1 MLPDEAI
8 AAREHAYSPSRW
20 ARDFEATLARQAE
33 LGERLRQRHPPKRL
47 TYGNGRLEG
56 MNLFIPQSEK
66 PRPLMVF
73 LHGGYWQE
81 LNASAVDF
89 MASHWLEQGWAFASM
104 DYPLAP
110 EASIEAMVAACRQ
123 GVEVLRRESAALG
136 LNGCFHLGGHSAGAQ
151 LALMSCL
158 GEERLAGIESLFL
171 ISGIYDL
178 QPLVGTYINKPLKLD
193 AEQAKRLSPLCHSLK
208 GLPPLQ
214 LVHGELDPPAFRAQG
229 KALKERATQTG
240 VSAELC
246 TQPDCDHFDILEYL
260 NASSMHVNHQ

>member
-1 MLPDEAI
+1 MLPDDAI

-20 ARDFEATLARQAE
+20 ARDFEVTLARQAA
-33 LGERLRQRHPPKRL
+33 LGERLRQCHPPKRL
-47 TYGNGRLEG
+47 AYGDGRLEG
-56 MNLFIPQSEK
+56 MNLFIPQGGK
-66 PRPLMVF
+66 PKPLMVF

-158 GEERLAGIESLFL
+158 GEERLGGIESLFL

-178 QPLVGTYINKPLKLD
+178 QPLVGTYINEPLALD
-193 AEQAKRLSPLCHSLK
+193 AERAERLSPLCQTLH
-208 GLPPLQ
+208 GLPSLQ

-229 KALKERATQTG
+229 EALKERATQAG
-240 VSAELC
+240 VSAELY
-246 TQPDCDHFDILEYL
+246 TRPDCDHFDILEYL
-260 NASSMHVNHQ
+260 NISSMHFNHQ

>member
-8 AAREHAYSPSRW
+8 AAREHAYSPSCW
-20 ARDFEATLARQAE
+20 ARDFEATLARQTE
-33 LGERLRQRHPPKRL
+33 LGKRLRQRHPPKRL
-47 TYGNGRLEG
+47 TYGTGRLEG
-56 MNLFIPQSEK
+56 TNLFIPQGET

-89 MASHWLEQGWAFASM
+89 MAAHWLEQGWAFASM
-104 DYPLAP
+104 GYPLAP
-110 EASIEAMVAACRQ
+110 EASIEVMVSACRQ

-136 LNGCFHLGGHSAGAQ
+136 LNGCFHLGGHSAGAH

-158 GEERLAGIESLFL
+158 GEERLVGIESLFL

-178 QPLVGTYINKPLKLD
+178 RPLVGTYINEPLKLD
-193 AEQAKRLSPLCHSLK
+193 AKQAERLSPLCQALH

-214 LVHGELDPPAFRAQG
+214 LVHGEFDPPAFRAQG
-229 KALKERATQTG
+229 EALKARATQAG

-246 TQPDCDHFDILEYL
+246 AQPDCDHFDILERVSVRSVL
-260 NASSMHVNHQ
+260 INHQ